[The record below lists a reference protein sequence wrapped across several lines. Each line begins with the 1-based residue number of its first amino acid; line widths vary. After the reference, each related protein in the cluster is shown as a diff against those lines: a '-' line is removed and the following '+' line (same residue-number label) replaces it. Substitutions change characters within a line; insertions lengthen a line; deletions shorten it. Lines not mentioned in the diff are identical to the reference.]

1 MDRQE
6 GALERTLRRL
16 GRFRAE
22 RRAPAEA
29 LGHLSPWEF
38 RALADERLRNLE
50 RQIEELKT
58 RVNGLLFL
66 LAGAVATQ
74 VVLRL
79 LE

>member
-1 MDRQE
+1 MDREE
-6 GALERTLRRL
+6 GPLERTLRRL
-16 GRFRAE
+16 GRARAD
-22 RRAPAEA
+22 RRAQSEP
-29 LGHLSPWEF
+29 LGHLSPWQF

-74 VVLRL
+74 VLLRL

>member
-1 MDRQE
+1 M
-6 GALERTLRRL
+6 LERTLRRL
-16 GRFRAE
+16 GRYRAQQRQEPIEQLSPAAFRAV
-22 RRAPAEA
+22 
-29 LGHLSPWEF
+29 
-38 RALADERLRNLE
+38 ADERLRNME
-50 RQIEELKT
+50 RQMEELKT

>member
-1 MDRQE
+1 MDKQE

-16 GRFRAE
+16 GRVRAE
-22 RRAPAEA
+22 RRAQSEPH
-29 LGHLSPWEF
+29 GQLSPWEF

-50 RQIEELKT
+50 RQIEELKM

-66 LAGAVATQ
+66 LAGTVATQ